1 MIILVLVK
9 MSVKKERKKSP
20 THFFRIEMRIF
31 EFWYFF
37 YRHSFIFTTTPRFTK
52 IAVLFPDLRDF
63 V

>member
-1 MIILVLVK
+1 
-9 MSVKKERKKSP
+9 
-20 THFFRIEMRIF
+20 MRIS

-37 YRHSFIFTTTPRFTK
+37 YRHSFIFITTPRFTK